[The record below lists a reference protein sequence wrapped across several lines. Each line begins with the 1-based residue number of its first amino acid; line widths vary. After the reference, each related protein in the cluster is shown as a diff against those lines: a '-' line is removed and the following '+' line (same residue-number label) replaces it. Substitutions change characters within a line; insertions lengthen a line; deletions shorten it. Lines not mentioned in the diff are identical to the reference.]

1 MGRWNRIFF
10 FSLSDAPIS
19 LKGLT
24 GQLPQFF
31 GFFRFFELI
40 SSKFKLQTMDCSVV
54 SVQGKP
60 TSLISLWKK
69 RKIVLCF
76 LRQLG
81 CRFCMERTKNLMSIQ
96 SNLTKE
102 NIKLVLVSLGT
113 PMQAIKFI
121 ERTGFQ
127 GELLLLL
134 LLLFL
139 LFFVWL
145 VIIL

>member
-1 MGRWNRIFF
+1 
-10 FSLSDAPIS
+10 
-19 LKGLT
+19 
-24 GQLPQFF
+24 
-31 GFFRFFELI
+31 
-40 SSKFKLQTMDCSVV
+40 
-54 SVQGKP
+54 
-60 TSLISLWKK
+60 
-69 RKIVLCF
+69 
-76 LRQLG
+76 
-81 CRFCMERTKNLMSIQ
+81 MERTKNLMSIQ

-145 VIIL
+145 VIILWSYFVFFFLRHPHPAVISLLLLLHLCL